1 MKKKEFIPPIVRQVT
16 PLELESA
23 ILGDSKIFDPEI
35 QATGHEVEEFSTS
48 SYWEEM

>member
-16 PLELESA
+16 SLELESA
-23 ILGDSKIFDPEI
+23 ILGDSKLFGLDVKD
-35 QATGHEVEEFSTS
+35 TGHEVEEFTTS